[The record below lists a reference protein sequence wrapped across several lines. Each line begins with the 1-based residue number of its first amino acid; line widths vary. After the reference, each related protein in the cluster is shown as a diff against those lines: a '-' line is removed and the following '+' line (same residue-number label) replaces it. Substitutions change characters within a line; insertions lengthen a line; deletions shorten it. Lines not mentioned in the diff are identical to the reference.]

1 MRIVKETNIDFM
13 RGTFIAGLL
22 SAGLI
27 LVGFISMITN
37 NGPKLSIDFKGGTM
51 VAVNFTEPVD
61 INKIRNSMSDISID
75 GQKFDFSKEE
85 IKHFGDE
92 SNVAIRL
99 ASLKDEPPQF
109 PQKVAD
115 IIASVYPELVPEER
129 NDFILSIEKVGPKVG
144 AELSGDAV
152 LAIFSA
158 LALILIYISIRFE
171 FKYAV
176 GAIAAL
182 THDVAITL
190 GIFSILG
197 YEISLAVIA
206 AFLTIVGYSLN
217 DTIVIFDRVR
227 ENVKGLKSISFRSV
241 INQSINESLSR
252 TIVTSVTTFL
262 VVLILFLVGGEVIHS
277 FAFAMIVGVIV
288 GTYSSIFVASPVVIK
303 MAKENS
309 ILNCPD

>member
-1 MRIVKETNIDFM
+1 MRIIRQTNIDFM
-13 RGTFIAGLL
+13 SGSFVAGLL

-27 LVGFISMITN
+27 LAGVISMVMN
-37 NGPKLSIDFKGGTM
+37 GGPKLSIDFKGGTM

-61 INKIRNSMSDISID
+61 INEIRSAMTDVSLD
-75 GQKFDFSKEE
+75 GQNFDFSKEE

-115 IIASVYPELVPEER
+115 IIASVYPELIPEER

-277 FAFAMIVGVIV
+277 FAFAMIVGVII

-303 MAKENS
+303 MSKEN
-309 ILNCPD
+309 

>member
-13 RGTFIAGLL
+13 SGSFVAGLL

-27 LVGFISMITN
+27 LAGVISMVMN
-37 NGPKLSIDFKGGTM
+37 GGPKLSIDFKGGTM

-61 INKIRNSMSDISID
+61 INEIRSAMTDVSLD
-75 GQKFDFSKEE
+75 GQNFDFSKEE

-99 ASLKDEPPQF
+99 ASLKNEPPQF
-109 PQKVAD
+109 SQRVAD
-115 IIASVYPELVPEER
+115 KIAEVYPELVPKDR
-129 NDFILSIEKVGPKVG
+129 KDFILSMEKVGPKVG

-158 LALILIYISIRFE
+158 LALILAYISIRFE

-182 THDVAITL
+182 THDVMITL
-190 GIFSILG
+190 GVFSLLG

-227 ENVKGLKSISFRSV
+227 ENVKGLKSANFRSV
-241 INQSINESLSR
+241 INKSINESLSR

-303 MAKENS
+303 MAKEN
-309 ILNCPD
+309 